1 MKQIHTTAINSLF
14 NYFAATGIFLFIVCC
29 APPPPM
35 LEEPVKRYW
44 EVSEPLK
51 TVWEATVQSLVDK
64 GVIISILDKEDHLIV
79 AEEILEKGNIRN
91 LIAER
96 GSLEGGTARL
106 TILLSE
112 KSETRTSIQINCVIE
127 GFTGSYNVY
136 ATSNGKLEKDYFFSI
151 TNNLPTKKHYPWL
164 EDDTAEGEALEK
176 EEQQPADTEQT
187 EVKEISSQGLP

>member
-1 MKQIHTTAINSLF
+1 MKQTHTTAINLLF
-14 NYFAATGIFLFIVCC
+14 NHLTAIGIFLFIVCC
-29 APPPPM
+29 ATPPPM

-64 GVIISILDKEDHLIV
+64 GVIISILDKEDNLIV

-164 EDDTAEGEALEK
+164 EDDTAEGKALEK
-176 EEQQPADTEQT
+176 EEQQPVDTEQT
-187 EVKEISSQGLP
+187 EVKEISTQGLP

>member
-1 MKQIHTTAINSLF
+1 MKQIYTTPINILF
-14 NYFAATGIFLFIVCC
+14 NYFTAVGIFLFIVCC

-64 GVIISILDKEDHLIV
+64 GVIISILDTEDHLIV

-96 GSLEGGTARL
+96 GSLESGMARL

-112 KSETRTSIQINCVIE
+112 KSETRTGIQINCVIE
-127 GFTGSYNVY
+127 GFTGSYKVY

-151 TNNLPTKKHYPWL
+151 TNNLPTKKYYPWL
-164 EDDTAEGEALEK
+164 EDDMQEGEEVEK
-176 EEQQPADTEQT
+176 EENQPVDTEQT
-187 EVKEISSQGLP
+187 KVKEISSQGLP

>member
-1 MKQIHTTAINSLF
+1 VKQIHTTAINPLF
-14 NYFAATGIFLFIVCC
+14 NYLTAIGIFLFIVCC
-29 APPPPM
+29 ATPPPM

-64 GVIISILDKEDHLIV
+64 GVIISILDKEDNLIV

-176 EEQQPADTEQT
+176 EEQQPVDTEQT
-187 EVKEISSQGLP
+187 EVKEISTQGLP

>member
-1 MKQIHTTAINSLF
+1 MKQIHTTAINPLF
-14 NYFAATGIFLFIVCC
+14 NYLTAIGIFLFIVCC
-29 APPPPM
+29 ATPPPM

-64 GVIISILDKEDHLIV
+64 GVIISILDKADNLIV

-176 EEQQPADTEQT
+176 EEQQPVDTEQT
-187 EVKEISSQGLP
+187 EVKEISTQGLP

>member
-1 MKQIHTTAINSLF
+1 MKQIYTTAIDALL
-14 NYFAATGIFLFIVCC
+14 NYFTAIGIFLFIVCC
-29 APPPPM
+29 ATPPPM

-96 GSLEGGTARL
+96 GSLEGGTARI
-106 TILLSE
+106 TILLAE
-112 KSETRTSIQINCVIE
+112 KSETSTTLQINCVIE

-136 ATSNGKLEKDYFFSI
+136 ATSNGKLERDYFFSI

-164 EDDTAEGEALEK
+164 EDDTAEGEAVEK
-176 EEQQPADTEQT
+176 EEKQQLDTEQT
-187 EVKEISSQGLP
+187 KAKGISSQGLP

>member
-1 MKQIHTTAINSLF
+1 
-14 NYFAATGIFLFIVCC
+14 
-29 APPPPM
+29 M

-64 GVIISILDKEDHLIV
+64 GVIISIMDKEDHLIV
-79 AEEILEKGNIRN
+79 AEEILEKGNIRH

-96 GSLEGGTARL
+96 GSLQGGTARL

-112 KSETRTSIQINCVIE
+112 KSETRTSVQINCVIE
-127 GFTGSYNVY
+127 GFTGSYKVY

-164 EDDTAEGEALEK
+164 EDDTEGGEEIEK
-176 EEQQPADTEQT
+176 EEDQPTDTEQT
-187 EVKEISSQGLP
+187 KAKKISSQGLP